1 MTRPGLLV
9 IAAAVGLLV
18 ACDDNANPASPIGS
32 SVTVSALLSPA
43 NEVPPVANAESV
55 AQGAAQVT
63 FLVSRDSSGAVTGGT
78 ATMYFQLTNL
88 PAGTVIRGAHIHS
101 GSAAVNGPIVVDT
114 GITPSNLVTLGD
126 GREEFTFPGVSV
138 SAATM
143 AAILANPSA
152 FYFNVHTATNP
163 GGVARGQ
170 LRFVG

>member
-1 MTRPGLLV
+1 MTRSGLLV
-9 IAAAVGLLV
+9 MALAVGLFV
-18 ACDDNANPASPIGS
+18 ACDDDSSPTSPLGS
-32 SVTVSALLSPA
+32 TVTVSALLSPA
-43 NEVPPVANAESV
+43 NEVPPVSNAESV

-63 FLVSRDSSGAVTGGT
+63 FLVSRDSSGTVTGGT

-101 GSAAVNGPIVVDT
+101 ASAGVNGPIVVDT

-126 GREEFTFPGVSV
+126 GRQEFTFPGVSV
-138 SAATM
+138 SVATM
-143 AAILANPSA
+143 SGILANPSA

-170 LRFVG
+170 LRLVG